1 MTARMTERG
10 PLLSDPPARRILGPD
25 QVDHVA
31 EAVIGLAREL
41 WVLTDRFTIM
51 EKVMA
56 ARGVD
61 LAAEIDAYQPDAAV
75 QAELSAKRARLMRTI
90 LTALRAE
97 V

>member
-1 MTARMTERG
+1 MSTRE
-10 PLLSDPPARRILGPD
+10 PLISDPPPRRILDPA
-25 QVDHVA
+25 QIDHVA

-56 ARGVD
+56 THGVD
-61 LAAEIDAYQPDAAV
+61 LAAEIDTYQPDAAV
-75 QAELSAKRARLMRTI
+75 QAELTAKRAALMRTI
-90 LTALRAE
+90 LAALRAD

>member
-1 MTARMTERG
+1 MSARE
-10 PLLSDPPARRILGPD
+10 PLISDPPPRRILDPA
-25 QVDHVA
+25 QIDHVA

-56 ARGVD
+56 AHGVD
-61 LAAEIDAYQPDAAV
+61 LTAEIDVYQPDAAV
-75 QAELSAKRARLMRTI
+75 HAELSAKRAALMRTI
-90 LTALRAE
+90 LAALRAD

>member
-1 MTARMTERG
+1 MTGRD
-10 PLLSDPPARRILGPD
+10 PLISDPPPRRILDPA
-25 QVDHVA
+25 QIDHVA

-56 ARGVD
+56 ARGMD
-61 LAAEIDAYQPDAAV
+61 LAAEIDAYQPDAAL
-75 QAELSAKRARLMRTI
+75 QAELGAKRARLMRTI
-90 LTALRAE
+90 LTALRAD

>member
-1 MTARMTERG
+1 MTARA
-10 PLLSDPPARRILGPD
+10 PLISDPPPRQILDPA
-25 QVDHVA
+25 QIDHVA

-56 ARGVD
+56 ARGID
-61 LAAEIDAYQPDAAV
+61 LAAEIDAYEPDATV
-75 QAELSAKRARLMRTI
+75 QAELSAKRAALMRTI

-97 V
+97 M

>member
-1 MTARMTERG
+1 MTTRE
-10 PLLSDPPARRILGPD
+10 PLISDPPPRRILDPAEI
-25 QVDHVA
+25 DHVA

-56 ARGVD
+56 AHGVD

-75 QAELSAKRARLMRTI
+75 QAELGSKRARLMRTI

-97 V
+97 M

>member
-1 MTARMTERG
+1 MTPRD
-10 PLLSDPPARRILGPD
+10 PLISDPPPRRILDPA
-25 QVDHVA
+25 QIDHVA

-56 ARGVD
+56 ARGID
-61 LAAEIDAYQPDAAV
+61 LAAEIDAYQPDVAV
-75 QAELSAKRARLMRTI
+75 QAELSAKRAALMRTI
-90 LTALRAE
+90 LTALRAD

>member
-1 MTARMTERG
+1 MSGRD
-10 PLLSDPPARRILGPD
+10 PLISDPPPRRILDPA
-25 QVDHVA
+25 QIDHVA

-41 WVLTDRFTIM
+41 WVLTDRFTVM
-51 EKVMA
+51 EMVMA
-56 ARGVD
+56 ARGID

-90 LTALRAE
+90 LAALRAD

>member
-1 MTARMTERG
+1 MSARD
-10 PLLSDPPARRILGPD
+10 PLISDPPPRQILNPT
-25 QVDHVA
+25 QIDHVA

-61 LAAEIDAYQPDAAV
+61 LAAEIDAYQPDTAV

-90 LTALRAE
+90 LAALRAD

>member
-1 MTARMTERG
+1 MSGRD
-10 PLLSDPPARRILGPD
+10 PLISDPPPRRILDPA
-25 QVDHVA
+25 QIDHVA

-56 ARGVD
+56 TRGID

-90 LTALRAE
+90 LAALRADA
-97 V
+97 